1 MTATAHDVRPPEV
14 PDNVRGLR
22 TISSYHLIAEVL
34 RSPLF
39 GNGRP
44 DLARMRGTLPV
55 IDGDEHRERRR
66 REAVLFTPSATEA
79 YEREILRRQ
88 LDRFFTECRD
98 TVAPGD
104 TFRGDLVELGLSWL
118 TQVAARIAGVD
129 GVDDDA
135 SAARLRELTEGR
147 VAEYAKVDDAERQRI
162 EREDDARR
170 AVFAAELFAPS
181 SARRR
186 ALVADAAAGR
196 IERDALPRDVL
207 TMLVEHADPAWDDE
221 LALRE
226 VLVYLAGSI
235 RTTARSLVHLTAHL
249 HAWFAAHPDDVV
261 RRTDP
266 GFVRAA
272 ANETLRL
279 HPVLPVLLRKA
290 AARTVLGDGS
300 VVEAGERVALLF
312 GTGNRDVQIFGP
324 TANSFD
330 PYRAT
335 GHASVPGYGLAFAA
349 GTHTCIGRR
358 LAMGTG
364 DPDTGALGS
373 LVTMAL
379 RLQRMGVRL
388 DPHDAPTYDD
398 GTFYDEYARFPVLL
412 DPWADGAVA
421 AGRETR

>member
-1 MTATAHDVRPPEV
+1 MTVAHEVRPPEV

-22 TISSYHLIAEVL
+22 AITSYHLVAEVL
-34 RSPLF
+34 RSPNF

-66 REAVLFTPSATEA
+66 REAVLFTPAATER
-79 YEREILRRQ
+79 YEREILGRQ
-88 LDRFFTECRD
+88 LERFAAECRGG
-98 TVAPGD
+98 VEPGA
-104 TFRGDLVELGLSWL
+104 TYLADLVELGLSWL
-118 TQVAARIAGVD
+118 TQVAARISGID
-129 GVDDDA
+129 GIDDA
-135 SAARLRELTEGR
+135 AAARLRALTEGR
-147 VAEYAKVDDAERQRI
+147 VAEYAKVDEAERLRI
-162 EREDDARR
+162 ERDDDARR

-181 SARRR
+181 RSRRE
-186 ALVADAAAGR
+186 ALVADVAAGR
-196 IERDALPRDVL
+196 RDRGELPHDVL
-207 TMLVEHADPAWDDE
+207 TMLVEHPDPAWDDD

-249 HAWFAAHPDDVV
+249 GAWFADHPADRA
-261 RRTDP
+261 RRADP

-272 ANETLRL
+272 ADETLRL
-279 HPVLPVLLRKA
+279 HPVLPVLLRRA
-290 AARTVLGDGS
+290 AERAVLSDGT

-312 GTGNRDVQIFGP
+312 GTGNRDPNVFGP
-324 TANSFD
+324 TANRFD
-330 PYRAT
+330 PHRET
-335 GHASVPGYGLAFAA
+335 GHAAVPGYGLAFAA

-364 DPDTGALGS
+364 DPTTGALGS

-379 RLQRMGVRL
+379 LLQRMDVRP
-388 DPHDAPTYDD
+388 DPAEAPTYDD

-412 DPWADGAVA
+412 DPWGAAPV
-421 AGRETR
+421 TRPGSD